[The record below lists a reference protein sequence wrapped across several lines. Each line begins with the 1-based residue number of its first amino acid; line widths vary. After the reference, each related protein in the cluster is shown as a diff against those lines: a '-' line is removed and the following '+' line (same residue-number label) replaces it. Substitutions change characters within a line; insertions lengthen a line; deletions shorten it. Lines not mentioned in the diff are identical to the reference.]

1 MNHYHEAVKPMNRS
15 FTDILINPNAFFA
28 DVMGEQEN
36 FRLPLIILLAGGII
50 AAGYGYLIGGV
61 TAKMMSGAL
70 PGIDIIITLSS
81 AIGALIGVFI
91 FWVVW
96 AGVIYLISSAFKGK
110 GTFKRTLQVTGY
122 GYLPQVF
129 GSLICLIAAFE
140 YVPKIVVPQISSAM
154 MQDPA
159 AVQGITTAMLRDPAM
174 LELTQITTVIT
185 IVFLL
190 WSANIWIFGLQ
201 HARGISTRDAALTV
215 GIPLVIYIAYLVYSL
230 GAF

>member
-1 MNHYHEAVKPMNRS
+1 MSRS
-15 FTDILINPNAFFA
+15 FTDILINPNAFFT

-36 FRLPLIILLAGGII
+36 FRLPLIIILAGGII

-61 TAKMMSGAL
+61 TAQMMSGAL
-70 PGIDIIITLSS
+70 PGIDIIITFSS
-81 AIGALIGVFI
+81 AIGALLGVFI

-96 AGVIYLISSAFKGK
+96 AGIVFLISSAFKGK

-140 YVPKIVVPQISSAM
+140 YVPKIVIPRITSAM

-159 AVQGITTAMLRDPAM
+159 AVQSVTTAMLHDPAM
-174 LELTQITTVIT
+174 LELTQITTLVT

-201 HARGISTRDAALTV
+201 HARVISIRDAALTV
-215 GIPLVIYIAYLVYSL
+215 GIPLIIYIAYLVYTL